1 MSLEE
6 FFHIENNVD
15 DLDVNDKND
24 NSEKNKIKAH
34 CEVEE
39 NGS

>member
-6 FFHIENNVD
+6 VLYIEIIED
-15 DLDVNDKND
+15 DLNVKND